1 MSIPAVQL
9 LETHDGPLIYLSGD
23 WTLSAM
29 AIRLRQVMRSL
40 AELGVDNNLRW
51 DLTGV
56 SKLDSFGAVL
66 VWRAWGGERPQQ
78 VAVRQDHDLVL
89 RQLARVPRVPVRP
102 GGRDFLEPLA
112 VLGRQEAK
120 MLDNAVG
127 ALDLLGCLVLD
138 LLHLVRHPAS
148 IPWKEL
154 SAAIYKSGAR
164 ALMVTALVGFL
175 VGIVVS
181 YLSALT
187 LRSYGAGLYIID
199 ILGLSIIRELGPML
213 VAILLAGRSGSAM
226 TAQLGVMRV
235 TEEIDAMK
243 TMGLSPTMRLVLPK
257 VLGLAFAMPLITL
270 WSVTAALIGGWVAAY
285 TLLGIGLEYF
295 FQALPSAVHPANLW
309 IAIVKSVTFGAAIAF
324 SACHFG
330 LRVKPNTESVAAGI
344 TSSVVTSITVVILI
358 DAVYAILFRN
368 IGFYTG

>member
-1 MSIPAVQL
+1 
-9 LETHDGPLIYLSGD
+9 
-23 WTLSAM
+23 
-29 AIRLRQVMRSL
+29 
-40 AELGVDNNLRW
+40 
-51 DLTGV
+51 
-56 SKLDSFGAVL
+56 
-66 VWRAWGGERPQQ
+66 
-78 VAVRQDHDLVL
+78 
-89 RQLARVPRVPVRP
+89 
-102 GGRDFLEPLA
+102 
-112 VLGRQEAK
+112 
-120 MLDNAVG
+120 
-127 ALDLLGCLVLD
+127 
-138 LLHLVRHPAS
+138 
-148 IPWKEL
+148 
-154 SAAIYKSGAR
+154 
-164 ALMVTALVGFL
+164 MVTALVGFL

-187 LRSYGAGLYIID
+187 LRNYGAGLYIID